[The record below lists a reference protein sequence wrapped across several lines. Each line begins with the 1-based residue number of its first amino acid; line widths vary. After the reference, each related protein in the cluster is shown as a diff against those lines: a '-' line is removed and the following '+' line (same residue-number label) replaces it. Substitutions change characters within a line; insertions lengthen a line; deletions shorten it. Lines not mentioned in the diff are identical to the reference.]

1 MSTVR
6 IPPVL
11 RAQAGGAKTVD
22 VGGATVGEILAA
34 LVAAHPALGP
44 QLFTDEGAL
53 NRFVNVYVDGQD
65 VRYTGELATAVAERD
80 DEWAA
85 PRLWRSELMSTLA
98 GYVRCGES
106 DIAGAVEFLL
116 VVEAGPAAPVL

>member
-22 VGGATVGEILAA
+22 VAGGNVGEVLDA
-34 LVAAHPALGP
+34 LIAAHPALRQ
-44 QLFTDEGAL
+44 QLFTADGGL

-65 VRYTGELATAVAERD
+65 VRYTGELATPVGERD
-80 DEWAA
+80 EVVILPA
-85 PRLWRSELMSTLA
+85 MA
-98 GYVRCGES
+98 GG
-106 DIAGAVEFLL
+106 AG
-116 VVEAGPAAPVL
+116 